1 MTTFARQYLLL
12 SGAISGKQIE
22 GEVPETQFENQISL
36 TGWNW
41 ALKRNTTEEVQSHNK
56 GGVSRANA
64 IPDTF
69 GCTKLM
75 DKSSLPMLNSMKAG
89 EKLTATLTLAS
100 ATDARFTL
108 VIKLKNVRIIDYKMD
123 AEDGEK
129 SGSIKEDWTFNYD
142 EVTFEHAAEP
152 PKGGGLKNFTSTH
165 KRPAQASTEKSAS
178 KAFVDDFGR
187 FSKSDQMSIGKDLK
201 AKNKDAFG

>member
-1 MTTFARQYLLL
+1 MTTFARQYLHL

-22 GEVPETQFENQISL
+22 GEVLEAQFENQISL
-36 TGWNW
+36 VGWDW
-41 ALKRNTTEEVQSHNK
+41 ALKRNTAEEVQTNNR
-56 GGVSRANA
+56 GNVARVNA

-69 GCTKLM
+69 GCSKLM

-89 EKLTATLTLAS
+89 EKLTAKVTLAS
-100 ATDARFTL
+100 ATDTRFTL

-165 KRPAQASTEKSAS
+165 KRPAQASTEKSDT
-178 KAFVDDFGR
+178 KTYVDQFGS
-187 FSKSDQMSIGKDLK
+187 FSKSEQMSIGKDLK